1 MPDFLN
7 CRLAY
12 TDKDFQEHTWY
23 EVRSKTL
30 PNGRVAIKTAKWGRD
45 GLHAD
50 PSKRYEKT
58 FALDTREDALK
69 FLDYL
74 NPAVQANPTL
84 LVSPDHPYPAFSPQ
98 EYERLLPTSAEV
110 AAKIASF

>member
-30 PNGRVAIKTAKWGRD
+30 PNGVVSITTAKWGRD

-50 PSKRYEKT
+50 PNKRYEKT
-58 FALDTREDALK
+58 FGLDTRKDALE

-74 NPAVQANPTL
+74 NPAIRANPTL
-84 LVSPDHPYPAFSPQ
+84 LVDPDHPYPAFSPQ
-98 EYERLLPTSAEV
+98 EYERLLPRSA
-110 AAKIASF
+110 